1 MRELSTQEVA
11 LVAGSG
17 FFKDLGQAV
26 GEAHNALDT
35 AIGDAFSTGFAWM
48 KNEMY
53 QRDN

>member
-1 MRELSTQEVA
+1 MHELNSREVTF
-11 LVAGSG
+11 VAGAG
-17 FFKDLGQAV
+17 FFKELGQAV

-48 KNEMY
+48 KNGMY